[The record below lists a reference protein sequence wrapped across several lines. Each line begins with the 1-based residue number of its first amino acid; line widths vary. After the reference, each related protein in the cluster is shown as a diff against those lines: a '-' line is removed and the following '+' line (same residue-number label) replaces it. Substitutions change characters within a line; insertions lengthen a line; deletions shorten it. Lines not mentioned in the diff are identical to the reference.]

1 MDHDL
6 NKFNATLKRGSA
18 AVTATQEREKAK
30 SRIENALEVA
40 YQSEIVHL
48 SRVKD
53 EQKMLAAQQLV
64 KKNEALMTQI

>member
-6 NKFNATLKRGSA
+6 SKFNATLKRGSA
-18 AVTATQEREKAK
+18 SVTATQEREKAK

-40 YQSEIVHL
+40 YQSEITHL

>member
-18 AVTATQEREKAK
+18 ATSATQERDKAK

-40 YQSEIVHL
+40 YQSEIAHL

-53 EQKMLAAQQLV
+53 E
-64 KKNEALMTQI
+64 

>member
-18 AVTATQEREKAK
+18 ATSATQERDKAK

-40 YQSEIVHL
+40 YQREIVHL

-53 EQKMLAAQQLV
+53 E
-64 KKNEALMTQI
+64 

>member
-6 NKFNATLKRGSA
+6 NKFNSTLKRGSA
-18 AVTATQEREKAK
+18 AASATQDRDKAK

-40 YQSEIVHL
+40 YQSEIAHL

-53 EQKMLAAQQLV
+53 E
-64 KKNEALMTQI
+64 